1 MSKIASI
8 NFKKSVNFQVFHNS
22 TVRPHYAIGG
32 ELIANRKGY
41 EALKIKEQ
49 IIKNAKEAYI
59 KNTKQK
65 FQAKSYEWSAVV
77 NIKPDTTMQD
87 LENLAKHF
95 EKKYGFQCYQ
105 IAIHRDEGHINDYG
119 EKVINHHAHLEFI
132 TLDKETGKNCFK
144 LRDFPKS
151 KMREI
156 QDEVAEILKM
166 ERGQDKRISKRERI
180 EPRKYA
186 QMKEA
191 ERKEQAKLKAEHKQE
206 LESKEAELK
215 FKDTKLEQE
224 KLSKKQ
230 LAELIEAE
238 RKAMLQENKEL
249 KEANQQAIYIA
260 DDYKRLRA
268 IKEQQ
273 DITIQELNEQIQRI
287 KDEAKERENFK
298 NRLLNEL
305 DKVLELDT
313 KNQDDFGAAKT
324 HLEKIQS
331 IQTELKEQQNN
342 AIKPLK
348 KDFKAKLF
356 DEVYHDIS
364 KEIDISKL
372 YLDKEQKAITNKS
385 DNWKITDND
394 TTLST
399 VNFNSESVSIMLKLA
414 QKKGWDLDFIEVS
427 GSREFKAE
435 VAKQIK
441 EIKEKEKNEQLERA
455 RQELIEKNT
464 EIQRLKSINRDL
476 EVANNSKVDLN
487 EIKPNELVKHLN
499 DDKLWELCC
508 YFSELSKNNHYASIL
523 KHKNEIFGD
532 VIKSTTA
539 KYFPEP
545 KNDEIFQSVMDFARN
560 HSYLANTHPNFFQ
573 NIISGAEAGSELMQ
587 KQNQIHIHKSRGR

>member
-41 EALKIKEQ
+41 EALKLKEQ
-49 IIKNAKEAYI
+49 IIENAKEAYI

-77 NIKPDTTMQD
+77 NIKQDTTMQD
-87 LENLAKHF
+87 LEKLAEHF

-105 IAIHRDEGHINDYG
+105 IAIHRDEGYIENG
-119 EKVINHHAHLEFI
+119 EKHINHHAHLEFI
-132 TLDKETGKNCFK
+132 TLDKETGKNMYRRELINPK
-144 LRDFPKS
+144 ILRQ
-151 KMREI
+151 I
-156 QDEVAEILKM
+156 QTEVAEILEM

-180 EPRKYA
+180 EPRRYA

-206 LESKEAELK
+206 LES
-215 FKDTKLEQE
+215 
-224 KLSKKQ
+224 
-230 LAELIEAE
+230 
-238 RKAMLQENKEL
+238 KAMLQENKEL

-313 KNQDDFGAAKT
+313 KNQDDFSAAKM

-331 IQTELKEQQNN
+331 IQTELNEQQNN

-348 KDFKAKLF
+348 IGFKSKLF
-356 DEVYHDIS
+356 DEMYQDIS

-372 YLDKEQKAITNKS
+372 YFDKEQKAIINKS
-385 DNWKITDND
+385 DNWKITDSD
-394 TTLST
+394 ATLSIT
-399 VNFNSESVSIMLKLA
+399 NFNSESVSIMLKLA

-441 EIKEKEKNEQLERA
+441 EIKEN
-455 RQELIEKNT
+455 EKNT

-487 EIKPNELVKHLN
+487 EIKPNELVKYLN

-508 YFSELSKNNHYASIL
+508 YFSELSKNNRYASIL

-539 KYFPEP
+539 TYSYFPEP

-560 HSYLANTHPNFFQ
+560 HSYLADTHPNFFQ
-573 NIISGAEAGSELMQ
+573 NIISGVEAGAELMQ
-587 KQNQIHIHKSRGR
+587 KQNQIHKSRGR

>member
-1 MSKIASI
+1 MSKISSI
-8 NFKKSVNFQVFHNS
+8 NFKKSVDFQVFHNS
-22 TVRPHYAIGG
+22 TVRPNYAIGG

-41 EALKIKEQ
+41 EALKLKEQ
-49 IIKNAKEAYI
+49 IIENAKEAYI

-77 NIKPDTTMQD
+77 NIKSDTTMQD
-87 LENLAKHF
+87 LVKLAKHF
-95 EKKYGFQCYQ
+95 ETKYGFQCYQ
-105 IAIHRDEGHINDYG
+105 IAIHRDEGYIENG
-119 EKVINHHAHLEFI
+119 EKHINHHAHLEFI
-132 TLDKETGKNCFK
+132 TLDKQTGKNCFK

-156 QDEVAEILKM
+156 QDEVAEILSM
-166 ERGQDKRISKRERI
+166 ERGQDKRISKRERV

-206 LESKEAELK
+206 LENKEAELK

-313 KNQDDFGAAKT
+313 KNQDDFSAAKM

-331 IQTELKEQQNN
+331 IQTELNEQQNN

-348 KDFKAKLF
+348 IGFKSELF
-356 DEVYHDIS
+356 DEMYQDIS

-372 YLDKEQKAITNKS
+372 YFDKEQKAIINKS
-385 DNWKITDND
+385 DNWKIKDSD
-394 TTLST
+394 TTLSIT
-399 VNFNSESVSIMLKLA
+399 NFNSESVSIMLKLA

-441 EIKEKEKNEQLERA
+441 EIKEN
-455 RQELIEKNT
+455 EKNT

-508 YFSELSKNNHYASIL
+508 YFSELSKNNRYASIL

-560 HSYLANTHPNFFQ
+560 HSYLADTHPNFFQ
-573 NIISGAEAGSELMQ
+573 NIISGVEAGAELMQ
-587 KQNQIHIHKSRGR
+587 KQNQIYKSRGR

>member
-1 MSKIASI
+1 MSQISSI
-8 NFKKSVNFQVFHNS
+8 NFKKSVDFQVFHNS

-41 EALKIKEQ
+41 EALKLKEQ
-49 IIKNAKEAYI
+49 IIENAKEAYI

-77 NIKPDTTMQD
+77 NIKSDTTMQD
-87 LENLAKHF
+87 LVKLAKHF
-95 EKKYGFQCYQ
+95 ETKYGFQCYQ
-105 IAIHRDEGHINDYG
+105 IAIHRDEGYIENG
-119 EKVINHHAHLEFI
+119 EKHINHHAHLEFI
-132 TLDKETGKNCFK
+132 TLDKQTGKNCFK

-156 QDEVAEILKM
+156 QDEVAEILGM

-186 QMKEA
+186 QMKEQ

-206 LESKEAELK
+206 LENKEAELK

-313 KNQDDFGAAKT
+313 KNQDDFSAAKM

-331 IQTELKEQQNN
+331 IQTELNEQQNN

-348 KDFKAKLF
+348 IGFKSELF
-356 DEVYHDIS
+356 DEMYQDIS

-372 YLDKEQKAITNKS
+372 YFDKEQKAIINKS
-385 DNWKITDND
+385 DNWKITDSD
-394 TTLST
+394 TTLSIT
-399 VNFNSESVSIMLKLA
+399 NFNSESVSIMLKLA

-441 EIKEKEKNEQLERA
+441 EIKEN
-455 RQELIEKNT
+455 EKNT

-508 YFSELSKNNHYASIL
+508 YFSELSKNNRYASIL

-539 KYFPEP
+539 TYSYFPEP

-560 HSYLANTHPNFFQ
+560 HSYLADTHPNFFQ
-573 NIISGAEAGSELMQ
+573 NIISGVEAGAELMQ
-587 KQNQIHIHKSRGR
+587 KQNQIHKSRGR

>member
-41 EALKIKEQ
+41 EALKLKEQ
-49 IIKNAKEAYI
+49 IIENAKEAYI

-77 NIKPDTTMQD
+77 NIKQDTTMQD
-87 LENLAKHF
+87 LEKLAKHF
-95 EKKYGFQCYQ
+95 EEKYGFQCYQ
-105 IAIHRDEGHINDYG
+105 IAIHRDEGYIENG
-119 EKVINHHAHLEFI
+119 EKHINHHAHLEFI
-132 TLDKETGKNCFK
+132 TLDKETGKNMYRRELINPK
-144 LRDFPKS
+144 ILRQ
-151 KMREI
+151 I
-156 QDEVAEILKM
+156 QTEVAEILNM

-313 KNQDDFGAAKT
+313 KNQDDFSAAKM

-385 DNWKITDND
+385 DNWKITDSD
-394 TTLST
+394 TTLSIT
-399 VNFNSESVSIMLKLA
+399 NFNSESVSIMLKLA

-455 RQELIEKNT
+455 KQELI
-464 EIQRLKSINRDL
+464 

-508 YFSELSKNNHYASIL
+508 YFSELSKNNRYASIL

-532 VIKSTTA
+532 VIKSTMVT
-539 KYFPEP
+539 YFPEP

-560 HSYLANTHPNFFQ
+560 HSYLADTHPNFFQ
-573 NIISGAEAGSELMQ
+573 NIISGVEAGAELMQ

>member
-8 NFKKSVNFQVFHNS
+8 NFKKSVDFQVFHNS

-41 EALKIKEQ
+41 EALKLKEQ
-49 IIKNAKEAYI
+49 IIENAKEAYI

-77 NIKPDTTMQD
+77 NIKSDTTMQD
-87 LENLAKHF
+87 LERLAEHF
-95 EKKYGFQCYQ
+95 EQKYGFQCYQ
-105 IAIHRDEGHINDYG
+105 IAIHRDEGYIENG
-119 EKVINHHAHLEFI
+119 EKHINHHAHLEFI
-132 TLDKETGKNCFK
+132 TLDKQTGKNCFK

-156 QDEVAEILKM
+156 QDEVAEILGM
-166 ERGQDKRISKRERI
+166 ERGQDKRISKRERV

-206 LESKEAELK
+206 LENKETELK

-313 KNQDDFGAAKT
+313 KNQDDFSAAKM

-331 IQTELKEQQNN
+331 IQTELNEQQNN

-348 KDFKAKLF
+348 IGFKSKLF
-356 DEVYHDIS
+356 DEMYQDIS

-372 YLDKEQKAITNKS
+372 YFDKEQKAIINKS
-385 DNWKITDND
+385 DNWKIKDSD
-394 TTLST
+394 TTLSIT
-399 VNFNSESVSIMLKLA
+399 NFNSESVSIMLKLA

-441 EIKEKEKNEQLERA
+441 EIKENEKN
-455 RQELIEKNT
+455 I

-508 YFSELSKNNHYASIL
+508 YFSELSKNNRYASIL

-539 KYFPEP
+539 TYSYFPEP
-545 KNDEIFQSVMDFARN
+545 KNDEIFQSVMDFARD
-560 HSYLANTHPNFFQ
+560 HSYLADTHPNFFQ
-573 NIISGAEAGSELMQ
+573 NIISGVEAGAELMQ
-587 KQNQIHIHKSRGR
+587 KQNQIHKSRGR

>member
-8 NFKKSVNFQVFHNS
+8 NFKKSVDFQVFHNS

-41 EALKIKEQ
+41 EALKIKNQ
-49 IIKNAKEAYI
+49 IIEEAKEAYT

-65 FQAKSYEWSAVV
+65 FQAKSYEWSAVC
-77 NIKPDTTMQD
+77 NIKPETTMAD
-87 LENLAKHF
+87 LERLAEHF
-95 EKKYGFQCYQ
+95 EQKYGFQCYQ
-105 IAIHRDEGHINDYG
+105 IAIHRDEGHINDNG
-119 EKVINHHAHLEFI
+119 EKEINHHAHLEFI

-156 QDEVAEILKM
+156 QDEVAEILNM

-238 RKAMLQENKEL
+238 RKSMLQENKEL

-287 KDEAKERENFK
+287 KNEAKERENFK

-313 KNQDDFGAAKT
+313 KNQDDFGATKM

-348 KDFKAKLF
+348 IGFKSELF
-356 DEVYHDIS
+356 DEMYQDIS

-372 YLDKEQKAITNKS
+372 YFDKEQKAIINKS
-385 DNWKITDND
+385 DNWKIKDSD
-394 TTLST
+394 TTLSIT
-399 VNFNSESVSIMLKLA
+399 NFNSESVSIMLKLA

-441 EIKEKEKNEQLERA
+441 EIKEN
-455 RQELIEKNT
+455 EKNT

-476 EVANNSKVDLN
+476 EVANNSKVNLN

-508 YFSELSKNNHYASIL
+508 YFSELSKNNRYASIL

-560 HSYLANTHPNFFQ
+560 HSYLADTHPNFFQ
-573 NIISGAEAGSELMQ
+573 NIISGVEAGAELMQ
-587 KQNQIHIHKSRGR
+587 KQNQIHKSRGR

>member
-77 NIKPDTTMQD
+77 NIKPDTTMKD
-87 LENLAKHF
+87 LERLAEHF
-95 EKKYGFQCYQ
+95 ETKYGFQCYQ

-166 ERGQDKRISKRERI
+166 ERGVDKRISKRERI

-372 YLDKEQKAITNKS
+372 YFDKEQKAITNKS

-523 KHKNEIFGD
+523 QHKNEFFYD
-532 VIKSTTA
+532 AIKSTATT
-539 KYFPEP
+539 YFPEP

-560 HSYLANTHPNFFQ
+560 HSYLADTHPNFFQ

>member
-1 MSKIASI
+1 MSQISSI
-8 NFKKSVNFQVFHNS
+8 NFKKSNAIQTRHND
-22 TVRPHYAIGG
+22 RDLPPNY
-32 ELIANRKGY
+32 LISDSGCECNRSHQ
-41 EALKIKEQ
+41 EALRL
-49 IIKNAKEAYI
+49 KNAITQESIENYTRT
-59 KNTKQK
+59 TKQK

-77 NIKPDTTMQD
+77 NIKSDTTMKD
-87 LENLAKHF
+87 LERLAEHF
-95 EKKYGFQCYQ
+95 ETKYGFQCYQ

-132 TLDKETGKNCFK
+132 TLDKYTGKSLFRADLQK
-144 LRDFPKS
+144 AKALRQ
-151 KMREI
+151 M
-156 QDEVAEILKM
+156 QTEVAEILGM
-166 ERGQDKRISKRERI
+166 ERGVDKRISKRERV

-191 ERKEQAKLKAEHKQE
+191 ERKEQAKLKAEHQE
-206 LESKEAELK
+206 TICIADDYIKELK
-215 FKDTKLEQE
+215 TELEQE

-230 LAELIEAE
+230 LAELIVAE
-238 RKAMLQENKEL
+238 RKAMLQENKDL

-313 KNQDDFGAAKT
+313 KNQDDFSAAKT

-348 KDFKAKLF
+348 IGFKSELF
-356 DEVYHDIS
+356 DEMYQDIS

-372 YLDKEQKAITNKS
+372 YFDKEQKAIINKS
-385 DNWKITDND
+385 DNWKITDSN
-394 TTLST
+394 TTLSIT
-399 VNFNSESVSIMLKLA
+399 NFNSESISIMLKLA

-455 RQELIEKNT
+455 RQELIE
-464 EIQRLKSINRDL
+464 
-476 EVANNSKVDLN
+476 VANNSKVDLN

-523 KHKNEIFGD
+523 KHKNEIFDD

-560 HSYLANTHPNFFQ
+560 HSYLADTHPNFFQ
-573 NIISGAEAGSELMQ
+573 NIISGVEAGSELMQ